1 MSSIGFFRTSETY
14 YGKHGYS
21 LKLRGLESAF
31 NDKSEDRAIV
41 IHKASYVSEEF
52 IKKYGRLGRSWGC
65 PALPVK
71 SAGKIIDE
79 IKNGTCLFIYAK
91 NEDYLLN
98 SNILNQIPIDALK

>member
-1 MSSIGFFRTSETY
+1 MGKIHGEYKIDFRGEII
-14 YGKHGYS
+14 
-21 LKLRGLESAF
+21 
-31 NDKSEDRAIV
+31 IV
-41 IHKASYVSEEF
+41 VFSGSWNEECSEEF

-98 SNILNQIPIDALK
+98 SNILNQIPIDSLK